1 MHLCVMDSGSDPD
14 DGSCSSARF
23 ECGSAACLRRRNQNI
38 TPAIMPPSPTTPT
51 ATPIPA
57 WAPVDNVASSPGA
70 ADSVADT
77 LGSPAA
83 ARVVE
88 TTASDEVGVAVGA
101 LDVVDEA
108 EDVVLN
114 PKVF

>member
-1 MHLCVMDSGSDPD
+1 M
-14 DGSCSSARF
+14 
-23 ECGSAACLRRRNQNI
+23 
-38 TPAIMPPSPTTPT
+38 
-51 ATPIPA
+51 
-57 WAPVDNVASSPGA
+57 ASSPGA